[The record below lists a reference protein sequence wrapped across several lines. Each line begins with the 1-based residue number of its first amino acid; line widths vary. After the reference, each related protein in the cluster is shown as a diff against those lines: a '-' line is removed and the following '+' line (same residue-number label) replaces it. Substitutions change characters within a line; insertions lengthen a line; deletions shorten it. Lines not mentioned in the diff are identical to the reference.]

1 MFQAMRRGFHFRLAK
16 TLNSVNELMTVIIK
30 LDKLNNLK
38 KLSNASP
45 NLGPYGNRWNRDML
59 YSN

>member
-30 LDKLNNLK
+30 LNKLNNLK

-45 NLGPYGNRWNRDML
+45 NLW
-59 YSN
+59 